1 MNCSRDG
8 TEDRTVEANVDGER
22 FQVTVGSASVSREE
36 GGGQTQTTSGVVFS
50 VKQLRRASLSS
61 QCTIHSLIGRVTAW
75 SSNADLV

>member
-36 GGGQTQTTSGVVFS
+36 GGGQTQTSGVVSS

-61 QCTIHSLIGRVTAW
+61 
-75 SSNADLV
+75 